1 MARAAV
7 LRCEGKPDELI
18 LIELQSTVQMEDG
31 SKVAGQDLGILDIKD
46 GDVTLTNGPRCL
58 HGKMQELKSPLVLM
72 EKTGQATKTKTATG
86 KKTLLRMLAMQFL
99 LHAVLSIERRCSV
112 SDHSFLSERT

>member
-72 EKTGQATKTKTATG
+72 EKTGQEDAGDAILTTRGVVNRK
-86 KKTLLRMLAMQFL
+86 
-99 LHAVLSIERRCSV
+99 AVFSQRPQLSV
-112 SDHSFLSERT
+112 